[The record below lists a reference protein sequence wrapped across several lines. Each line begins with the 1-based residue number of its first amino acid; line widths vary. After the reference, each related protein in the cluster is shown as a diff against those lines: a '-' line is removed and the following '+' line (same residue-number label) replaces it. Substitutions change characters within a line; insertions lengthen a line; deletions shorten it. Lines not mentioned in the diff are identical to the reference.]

1 MDAVRASVQWR
12 KAVVTDPVP
21 YTQLVE
27 DVTYRVRFDDCC
39 VAGAFTSKL
48 VEITR
53 DDEDDGWPTR
63 LRFENRVVLDTFHGV
78 RFTPKKGSQQM
89 TGPVKIGGDI
99 DSDAEEQ
106 LERDQQV
113 GDERRSG
120 GGK

>member
-1 MDAVRASVQWR
+1 MVADRASVQWE
-12 KAVVTDPVP
+12 KVVMTDPVP
-21 YTQLVE
+21 YTQLVK
-27 DVTYRVRFDDCC
+27 DITYRVRFDDCC
-39 VAGAFTSKL
+39 VAGSFTSKL

-53 DDEDDGWPTR
+53 DDEDDWPDR

-78 RFTPKKGSQQM
+78 EFTPKERITKM
-89 TGPVKIGGDI
+89 TGPTKIGGDI
-99 DSDAEEQ
+99 DNDAEEQ

>member
-1 MDAVRASVQWR
+1 M
-12 KAVVTDPVP
+12 TNPVP
-21 YTQLVE
+21 YTLLE
-27 DVTYRVRFDDCC
+27 EGTSYRVRFDDCC

-48 VEITR
+48 VEIVR
-53 DDEDDGWPTR
+53 DDEDDGWPIR
-63 LRFENRVVLDTFHGV
+63 LRFDNRVVLDTFHGV
-78 RFTPKKGSQQM
+78 KFTSKKGSQQM

-99 DSDAEEQ
+99 DNDAEEQ

>member
-1 MDAVRASVQWR
+1 MTS
-12 KAVVTDPVP
+12 PVS
-21 YTQLVE
+21 YTHLE
-27 DVTYRVRFDDCC
+27 EGTSYRVRFDDCC
-39 VAGAFTSKL
+39 VAGSFTSKL

-53 DDEDDGWPTR
+53 DDEDDWPDR

-78 RFTPKKGSQQM
+78 EFTPKEKGSQQM
-89 TGPVKIGGDI
+89 TGPTKIGGDI
-99 DSDAEEQ
+99 DNDAEEQ